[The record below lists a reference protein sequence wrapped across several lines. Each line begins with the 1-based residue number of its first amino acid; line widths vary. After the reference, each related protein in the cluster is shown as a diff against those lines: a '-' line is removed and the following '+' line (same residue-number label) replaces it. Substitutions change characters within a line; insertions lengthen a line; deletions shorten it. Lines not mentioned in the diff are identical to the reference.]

1 MTGCHRNMIKERD
14 EVCEDLRKDKMEL
27 DRSVALLKHD
37 CKEVSL
43 VNVHGRVLQCL
54 VLLLCVCVCDPL
66 YFISIHSEPFNM
78 RYLMIEVQNQP
89 MFQLLSRGL
98 IPDLANRSL
107 FSNQDLTLLPVRIFH
122 LCLEPGLVLLS
133 LWIFSAE
140 M

>member
-54 VLLLCVCVCDPL
+54 VLLLCVCVRV
-66 YFISIHSEPFNM
+66 S
-78 RYLMIEVQNQP
+78 V
-89 MFQLLSRGL
+89 
-98 IPDLANRSL
+98 
-107 FSNQDLTLLPVRIFH
+107 FH
-122 LCLEPGLVLLS
+122 
-133 LWIFSAE
+133 INTF
-140 M
+140 

>member
-1 MTGCHRNMIKERD
+1 
-14 EVCEDLRKDKMEL
+14 
-27 DRSVALLKHD
+27 
-37 CKEVSL
+37 
-43 VNVHGRVLQCL
+43 
-54 VLLLCVCVCDPL
+54 
-66 YFISIHSEPFNM
+66 M